1 MQIKILEI
9 SGVEAIRQAAVM
21 PYQSKAKDLDKL
33 AYRVWKAGH
42 RSIARHSNIS
52 FLVEGISQD
61 ALRQLSRHPHINLTV
76 KSTRYCDFKDT
87 TFFMPE
93 WINGKIIDTGHV
105 MQDGETFKI
114 DLKTQYQETFDRIM
128 DLYNYFRKIEEDF
141 GEEDTAKLF
150 LPLMSTTDLVMSG
163 NIQAMYEFLML
174 RNCVRASEEIR
185 KMSQTL
191 TQLLSEQDGLVGM
204 IFSDLDCKGKEFG
217 YCPEHESCGKY
228 EGR

>member
-1 MQIKILEI
+1 MQIKLLEI
-9 SGVEAIRQAAVM
+9 SGVESIRQAAVI
-21 PYQSKAKDLDKL
+21 PYKSKSKDLDKL

-61 ALRQLSRHPHINLTV
+61 ALGQLSRRPHINLTV

-87 TFFMPE
+87 TFFMPD
-93 WINGKIIDTGHV
+93 WIENSEYEHDEMFYNDFNKVMELYDKWERIEKGYGK
-105 MQDGETFKI
+105 
-114 DLKTQYQETFDRIM
+114 
-128 DLYNYFRKIEEDF
+128 
-141 GEEDTAKLF
+141 EDTAKLF

-174 RNCVRASEEIR
+174 RKCERASEEIR
-185 KMSQTL
+185 KVANIESNI
-191 TQLLSEQDGLVGM
+191 LSEQDGLVGM

-217 YCPEHESCGKY
+217 YCPEHENCGKY

>member
-1 MQIKILEI
+1 MQIKLLEI
-9 SGVEAIRQAAVM
+9 SGLESIRQAAVM

-93 WINGKIIDTGHV
+93 WVENSEYEHNEMFERDFNKV
-105 MQDGETFKI
+105 MELYDKWR
-114 DLKTQYQETFDRIM
+114 RIEKG
-128 DLYNYFRKIEEDF
+128 YS
-141 GEEDTAKLF
+141 EEDTAKLF

>member
-1 MQIKILEI
+1 MQIKLLEI
-9 SGVEAIRQAAVM
+9 SGVESIRQAAVM

-93 WINGKIIDTGHV
+93 WIEKWGFEEWIEKDFRMILKIYEKW
-105 MQDGETFKI
+105 QD
-114 DLKTQYQETFDRIM
+114 
-128 DLYNYFRKIEEDF
+128 IEQTYHK
-141 GEEDTAKLF
+141 EDTAKLF

-185 KMSQTL
+185 KMSQAL

>member
-1 MQIKILEI
+1 MQIKLLEI

-76 KSTRYCDFKDT
+76 KSTRYCDFTDT
-87 TFFMPE
+87 KMFMPDWVKE
-93 WINGKIIDTGHV
+93 SSYLLS
-105 MQDGETFKI
+105 
-114 DLKTQYQETFDRIM
+114 DLDYEYERDFNSVLAI
-128 DLYNYFRKIEEDF
+128 YNKWQAIEKEAKK
-141 GEEDTAKLF
+141 EDTAKLF

-204 IFSDLDCKGKEFG
+204 MFGDLDCKGKEFG

>member
-1 MQIKILEI
+1 MQIKLLEI

-93 WINGKIIDTGHV
+93 WVDKAGSGVEFEKDFSHV
-105 MQDGETFKI
+105 LETYSKW
-114 DLKTQYQETFDRIM
+114 Q
-128 DLYNYFRKIEEDF
+128 KIEQTYDK
-141 GEEDTAKLF
+141 EDTAKLF

-185 KMSQTL
+185 KMSHTL

-217 YCPEHESCGKY
+217 YCPENESCGKY

>member
-93 WINGKIIDTGHV
+93 WIEKSEYEHDEMFHNDFNKVMEFYDKWRRIEKGYGK
-105 MQDGETFKI
+105 
-114 DLKTQYQETFDRIM
+114 
-128 DLYNYFRKIEEDF
+128 
-141 GEEDTAKLF
+141 EDTAKLF

>member
-1 MQIKILEI
+1 MQIKLLEI

-76 KSTRYCDFKDT
+76 KSTRYCDFGFA

-93 WINGKIIDTGHV
+93 WIETGEFERDEMFHNDFNKVMELYDKWRRIEQANGK
-105 MQDGETFKI
+105 
-114 DLKTQYQETFDRIM
+114 
-128 DLYNYFRKIEEDF
+128 
-141 GEEDTAKLF
+141 EDTAKLF

>member
-1 MQIKILEI
+1 MQIKLLEI
-9 SGVEAIRQAAVM
+9 SGVESIRQAAVM

-93 WINGKIIDTGHV
+93 WIEKSEYEHDEMFHNDFNRVMELYDKWRRIEKGYGK
-105 MQDGETFKI
+105 
-114 DLKTQYQETFDRIM
+114 
-128 DLYNYFRKIEEDF
+128 EDI
-141 GEEDTAKLF
+141 AKLF

>member
-1 MQIKILEI
+1 MQIKLLEI

-52 FLVEGISQD
+52 FLVEDISQD

-93 WINGKIIDTGHV
+93 WVDEAGLGADFEKDFSHV
-105 MQDGETFKI
+105 LETYSKW
-114 DLKTQYQETFDRIM
+114 QRIE
-128 DLYNYFRKIEEDF
+128 KEAKK
-141 GEEDTAKLF
+141 EDTAKLF

-204 IFSDLDCKGKEFG
+204 IFNDLDCKGKEFG

>member
-9 SGVEAIRQAAVM
+9 SGVKTIRQAAVM

-52 FLVEGISQD
+52 FLVEDISQD

-87 TFFMPE
+87 TFFMPA
-93 WINGKIIDTGHV
+93 WIKNIPYQHDEMFERDFNKAMELYDKWRIIEKGYGK
-105 MQDGETFKI
+105 
-114 DLKTQYQETFDRIM
+114 
-128 DLYNYFRKIEEDF
+128 
-141 GEEDTAKLF
+141 EDTAKLF

-174 RNCVRASEEIR
+174 RKCERASEEIR

>member
-1 MQIKILEI
+1 MQIKLLEI
-9 SGVEAIRQAAVM
+9 SAVESIRQAAIM

-52 FLVEGISQD
+52 FLIEDISQD

-87 TFFMPE
+87 TFFMPA
-93 WINGKIIDTGHV
+93 WIN
-105 MQDGETFKI
+105 
-114 DLKTQYQETFDRIM
+114 KTSYKASLGTEFEKD
-128 DLYNYFRKIEEDF
+128 FRKVLETYSKWQRIEKDYHK
-141 GEEDTAKLF
+141 EDTAKLF

-185 KMSQTL
+185 KMSQAL
-191 TQLLSEQDGLVGM
+191 TQLLSEQEGLVGM

-228 EGR
+228 ESR

>member
-1 MQIKILEI
+1 MQIKLLEI

-93 WINGKIIDTGHV
+93 WIDKTGLGV
-105 MQDGETFKI
+105 DFEKDFSNILETYAKW
-114 DLKTQYQETFDRIM
+114 QRIEK
-128 DLYNYFRKIEEDF
+128 DYNK
-141 GEEDTAKLF
+141 EDTAKLF

-174 RNCVRASEEIR
+174 RRCERASEEIR
-185 KMSQTL
+185 GIANIE

-204 IFSDLDCKGKEFG
+204 IFGDLDCKGKEFG

>member
-93 WINGKIIDTGHV
+93 WIDETGLGV
-105 MQDGETFKI
+105 DFEKDFSNILETYAKW
-114 DLKTQYQETFDRIM
+114 QRIEK
-128 DLYNYFRKIEEDF
+128 DYDK
-141 GEEDTAKLF
+141 EDTAKLF

>member
-1 MQIKILEI
+1 MQIKLLEI
-9 SGVEAIRQAAVM
+9 SGVESIRQAAVM

-93 WINGKIIDTGHV
+93 WVDKAGEGVEFEKDFSHV
-105 MQDGETFKI
+105 LETYAKWQNKEQAY
-114 DLKTQYQETFDRIM
+114 DK
-128 DLYNYFRKIEEDF
+128 
-141 GEEDTAKLF
+141 EDTAKLF
-150 LPLMSTTDLVMSG
+150 LPLMSTTDLAMSG

>member
-1 MQIKILEI
+1 MQIKLLEI
-9 SGVEAIRQAAVM
+9 SGVESIRQAAVM

-93 WINGKIIDTGHV
+93 WIESSEYDHDEMFERDFNKVMELYDKWRRIEKGYGK
-105 MQDGETFKI
+105 
-114 DLKTQYQETFDRIM
+114 
-128 DLYNYFRKIEEDF
+128 
-141 GEEDTAKLF
+141 EDTAKLF

-191 TQLLSEQDGLVGM
+191 TQLLSEQNGLVGM

>member
-1 MQIKILEI
+1 MQIKLLEI

-93 WINGKIIDTGHV
+93 WVEKSDYDNVFVNDFESV
-105 MQDGETFKI
+105 MEIYDKW
-114 DLKTQYQETFDRIM
+114 RIKEER
-128 DLYNYFRKIEEDF
+128 YNK
-141 GEEDTAKLF
+141 EDTAKLF

>member
-185 KMSQTL
+185 EMSRNITK
-191 TQLLSEQDGLVGM
+191 LLAEQNGLVGM
-204 IFSDLDCKGKEFG
+204 IFNDLDCKGKEYG
-217 YCPEHESCGKY
+217 YCPEHEKCGKY
-228 EGR
+228 